1 MPAGSTS
8 IRRRN
13 PPSTQDLLRLRSS
26 VGRVFFFSFVQRI
39 GGGDP
44 SLGSEPSH
52 SQKARQGAPDGFA
65 RDSPLGKPL
74 LKAHLCRHLQS
85 PQATVV
91 PELPRR
97 AVEHLPQ
104 SLDALFV
111 ESGVDAPGARGSG
124 REGEKAAIVEGV
136 DGVSDRLRA
145 TSQTQGDLRR
155 REPARAC
162 QKYLASAHYES
173 VFGAQSCF
181 EALALVFRKR
191 TYKDRRFHK
200 DHYSSSHTTLSED
213 ALGPSSSRSG
223 RCSAG
228 IVRPIEWAF
237 GLRTR
242 RCRRCWRGSR
252 IRNLPYRTSG
262 VPLRVWRREGTSR
275 PRSSCLTSS
284 SSFQARSST
293 ITFRPPRHPITC
305 QREPQ
310 RRTSWG
316 ESGVSPSSA
325 RCTCPRVGPA
335 WRIWPLLRSGISGLS
350 MMVKKSC
357 LLGRRNL
364 TRYER

>member
-8 IRRRN
+8 ICRRN
-13 PPSTQDLLRLRSS
+13 PPPTQDLLRLRSS

-213 ALGPSSSRSG
+213 ALAFSEQLLLLSRVARWFPHGPPFALTLIHP
-223 RCSAG
+223 SAWKG
-228 IVRPIEWAF
+228 NSPKFAVAI
-237 GLRTR
+237 
-242 RCRRCWRGSR
+242 
-252 IRNLPYRTSG
+252 
-262 VPLRVWRREGTSR
+262 
-275 PRSSCLTSS
+275 
-284 SSFQARSST
+284 
-293 ITFRPPRHPITC
+293 
-305 QREPQ
+305 
-310 RRTSWG
+310 
-316 ESGVSPSSA
+316 SPS
-325 RCTCPRVGPA
+325 
-335 WRIWPLLRSGISGLS
+335 LLHPS
-350 MMVKKSC
+350 
-357 LLGRRNL
+357 
-364 TRYER
+364 RYKGV